1 VPQQLGRTMGH
12 ACVDAWTSHHP
23 QVLQSM
29 TAEQRDALTPL
40 KLRYKA
46 RDFAKKEVAAQREQF
61 KRCAGCTAAQS
72 PGTATQVHQ
81 RALSCGQHALT

>member
-1 VPQQLGRTMGH
+1 MSTLGLLI
-12 ACVDAWTSHHP
+12 AP

-61 KRCAGCTAAQS
+61 KRCVC
-72 PGTATQVHQ
+72 
-81 RALSCGQHALT
+81 C

>member
-1 VPQQLGRTMGH
+1 VLAKGNYCTATQRCCI
-12 ACVDAWTSHHP
+12 ACEQAICCSSLLARRLNSSLADNRNRHV

-29 TAEQRDALTPL
+29 TPEQRDALTPL

-61 KRCAGCTAAQS
+61 KRCAC
-72 PGTATQVHQ
+72 
-81 RALSCGQHALT
+81 C

>member
-1 VPQQLGRTMGH
+1 
-12 ACVDAWTSHHP
+12 
-23 QVLQSM
+23 M

-61 KRCAGCTAAQS
+61 KRCAAFAAAQS
-72 PGTATQVHQ
+72 PCRCCTFD
-81 RALSCGQHALT
+81 SSS